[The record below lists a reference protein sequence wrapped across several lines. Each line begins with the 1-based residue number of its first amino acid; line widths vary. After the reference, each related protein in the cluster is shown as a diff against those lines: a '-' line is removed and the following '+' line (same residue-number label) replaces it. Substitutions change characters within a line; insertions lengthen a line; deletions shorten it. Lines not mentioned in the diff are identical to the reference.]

1 MEEIQYTSMVVSILN
16 LRLRI
21 YNFQQMFSCFLPTA
35 LTRYWRSFSCL
46 TCKMAPAKYTVQ
58 SSIQV
63 QPGVQ
68 SPYANEPSIGSA
80 WNRSSNIWRRKD
92 IMQQVL
98 FQSVCQ
104 HHTPCLY
111 TPVLWWQ
118 INAVQLNPQGHQRCR
133 SNALPLNT
141 DRPYCIEFTQS
152 FILIEA

>member
-1 MEEIQYTSMVVSILN
+1 
-16 LRLRI
+16 
-21 YNFQQMFSCFLPTA
+21 MFSCLLLA
-35 LTRYWRSFSCL
+35 DLAQYWRRFTSL

-63 QPGVQ
+63 QPGVH

-80 WNRSSNIWRRKD
+80 WNRSSNIWSRKD

-98 FQSVCQ
+98 FQSECQ
-104 HHTPCLY
+104 HYLLRLY

-118 INAVQLNPQGHQRCR
+118 INAVRLNSQGHQRCR

-141 DRPYCIEFTQS
+141 DQPDCIEFTHHS
-152 FILIEA
+152 YLLRLKNTNMEALPTIRP